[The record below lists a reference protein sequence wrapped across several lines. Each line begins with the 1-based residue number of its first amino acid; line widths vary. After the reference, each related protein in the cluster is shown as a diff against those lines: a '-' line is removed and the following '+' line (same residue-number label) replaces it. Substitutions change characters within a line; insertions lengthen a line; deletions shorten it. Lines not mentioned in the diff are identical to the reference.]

1 MSTSPPE
8 TVETRRRTIVARLIR
23 LRNTMSATGLVV
35 ALFFLCASMAPSLI
49 PGVWYLQSITTGLS
63 AAAGYGIGAT
73 VGWFFRWLGFRHTW
87 SPRVSSLLW
96 RLLALAAIIA
106 IPVFVALSAH
116 WHTELRRLFG
126 MSADGPKHILIQAVI
141 ALALAFSLLYGARG
155 LRKLATWVSQ
165 RLSRW
170 IPRRAAIL
178 ASAII
183 VTIGLIQVFNGTVL
197 AFALRTMNDFYANV
211 DTGYPPGVD
220 QPLQEERSG
229 SQASDSS
236 WDALGLQGRKFVGT
250 GPTHEE
256 LTALADDVSA
266 LDSNAVREPIRVY
279 AGLDGVGTLEGA
291 AQLVVHELNRTN
303 AWDREALMI
312 VTSTGTGW
320 VQPAMADT
328 FEYLH
333 GGDTA
338 IASMQYSYLPSW
350 VSFVSDRSTP
360 PAAGKELF
368 ESVYEAWLTHPEDSR
383 PRLYVAGLSL
393 GSYGMQGAFSGL
405 QDITQRTDGAL
416 FVGTPSFT
424 PNWDYITSNRDEGSP
439 MITPQFDQ
447 GRTVRFSSTPRTAQG
462 LWDMQEPWTDPKV
475 VYLQHA
481 SDAVVWWSPDL
492 LFEAPD
498 WLHEP
503 AGVDRRVDMV
513 WLPAVTFSQVTF
525 DMARSGDVPTGH
537 GHQYHGEYVDA
548 LAAVTLEEQWSA
560 NDLDTLRNLILG

>member
-8 TVETRRRTIVARLIR
+8 TLESRRRAIVARLIR

-49 PGVWYLQSITTGLS
+49 PRAWYFQGLTTGLS
-63 AAAGYGIGAT
+63 AVAGYGIGAT

-87 SPRVSSLLW
+87 GAQISQALW
-96 RLLALAAIIA
+96 RLLALTSIVAVPI
-106 IPVFVALSAH
+106 FVALGAH
-116 WHTELRRLFG
+116 WQTELRRLFG
-126 MSADGPKHILIQAVI
+126 MSADGPQHIIAQAVI
-141 ALALAFSLLYGARG
+141 ALSLALGLLYAARG
-155 LRKLATWVSQ
+155 LRKLAVWGSR

-170 IPRRAAIL
+170 IPRRAAVL
-178 ASAII
+178 ASTII
-183 VTIGLIQVFNGTVL
+183 VAFVFVQAVNGTVL
-197 AFALRTMNDFYANV
+197 SFALRTMNDIYANV

-220 QPLQEERSG
+220 QPVAEERSG
-229 SQASDSS
+229 SQASESTWDS
-236 WDALGLQGRKFVGT
+236 LGLQGRKFVGT
-250 GPTHEE
+250 GPTRDE
-256 LTALADDVSA
+256 LTAFAGEVSA
-266 LDSNAVREPIRVY
+266 VEASEVRDPIRVY
-279 AGLDGVGTLEGA
+279 AGLAGVGTLEGA
-291 AQLVVHELNRTN
+291 AQRVVQELDRTN

-350 VSFVSDRSTP
+350 VSFVSDRDTP

-368 ESVYEAWLTHPEDSR
+368 EEIYAAWLKQPEDSR

-405 QDITQRTDGAL
+405 QDMTQRTDGAL

-424 PNWDYITSNRDEGSP
+424 PNWSFITNNRDPGST
-439 MITPQFDQ
+439 MNTPVFDQ
-447 GRTVRFSSTPRTAQG
+447 GRTVRFSSTPRTSQG
-462 LWDMQEPWTDPKV
+462 LWDLQEPWTDPKV

-498 WLHEP
+498 WLHER

-513 WLPAVTFSQVTF
+513 WLPVVTFAQVTF
-525 DMARSGDVPTGH
+525 DMAVSGDVPTGH